1 VAAVCGLAAGLLEY
15 FLSYVGGQAKVLIDV
30 IVGLSTGVIAG
41 LWFKYGGY
49 ESGSDEEGDI
59 CLSSVFL
66 GTLYWFFY
74 GTAFVIGLLE
84 IIAGEL
90 ETGVTRFV
98 AVSVK
103 TFVLSL
109 GASLG
114 LMLAVQGEASKTWYS
129 SEENCNKDFV
139 SGQPWR
145 IPLYLLCSVAVLGQY
160 RLPIAQYWQGLVIQL
175 IAYEVQYLVVN
186 GIGEYFTLDHLDT
199 AASNIAGAA
208 AGVVSACALSWLISK
223 CRVFYSARLLQ
234 KEENHTRMGT
244 VIYKF
249 MRYSV
254 KAWSC
259 LGVGRQ
265 SDILKHDMEEKIKV
279 QKKELNDPHHPRD
292 RINLPEEEENLVL
305 ETIVSSQDINIWA
318 ILMPA
323 VYQLVPGSII
333 ARMWFNSI
341 FPPLPFGLQ
350 AEKVLNSEASYW
362 QNCQVMDNDEI
373 QCENTIP
380 KEKLLN
386 VPQDSQESVFSNLMG
401 KKNLIRVIALCLYS
415 IYYTHLPS
423 FTVIS
428 TSLSLGLIFGFA
440 ICQIYTFFVGKLT
453 EYCKVETD
461 EQIALRKR
469 RQDLMEGMYTQATS
483 PADDPSFHEPSERE
497 EEVIEV
503 SSGGDA

>member
-1 VAAVCGLAAGLLEY
+1 
-15 FLSYVGGQAKVLIDV
+15 
-30 IVGLSTGVIAG
+30 
-41 LWFKYGGY
+41 
-49 ESGSDEEGDI
+49 
-59 CLSSVFL
+59 
-66 GTLYWFFY
+66 
-74 GTAFVIGLLE
+74 
-84 IIAGEL
+84 
-90 ETGVTRFV
+90 
-98 AVSVK
+98 
-103 TFVLSL
+103 
-109 GASLG
+109 
-114 LMLAVQGEASKTWYS
+114 MLAVQGEASKTWYS

-160 RLPIAQYWQGLVIQL
+160 RLPIAQYWQGLVIQF
-175 IAYEVQYLVVN
+175 IAYEVQYSVVN

-208 AGVVSACALSWLISK
+208 AGVVSSCALSWLISK

-234 KEENHTRMGT
+234 KEENPTRMGT
-244 VIYKF
+244 AIYKF

-341 FPPLPFGLQ
+341 FPPLPFRLQ
-350 AEKVLNSEASYW
+350 AEKVLNSEATYR
-362 QNCQVMDNDEI
+362 QNCQVMDNSEI
-373 QCENTIP
+373 QCEDT
-380 KEKLLN
+380 KQSLLN
-386 VPQDSQESVFSNLMG
+386 VPQDSQDSVFSNLMG
-401 KKNLIRVIALCLYS
+401 KLSKWSDCTLLVFNILHSPACHLYP
-415 IYYTHLPS
+415 Y
-423 FTVIS
+423 TVIS

-440 ICQIYTFFVGKLT
+440 ICQIYTFFVGKFT
-453 EYCKVETD
+453 EYYETD

-469 RQDLMEGMYTQATS
+469 RQDLMEGMYTQTTS
-483 PADDPSFHEPSERE
+483 PADDPESIHEPSERE